1 MARPAVA
8 NAKPI
13 IVLVR
18 ALSGGGAQS
27 DAIEL
32 ANGLSGAGWPVRI
45 ATLDHRGPL
54 AERIAPGVPIL
65 DLGQGRKL
73 RMARAVP
80 SLVTMMKEQQ
90 PAAVISSE
98 AAGNCLLAFAA
109 TRLDKAVRPKI
120 VLREVAV
127 PLAARRADPYWQNRL
142 AYRLA
147 PRLYPLAD
155 RVVSPGAAVRD
166 ELVTWFGVS
175 PDRAVSLGTNAVLS
189 AARLTQLATPVT
201 RANDLIVAVGRLSPE
216 KDFATL
222 IKAFAMVRHTRRLR
236 LHILGEGSER
246 PALERLIGK
255 LSLHD
260 CIELPGFVPDPL
272 PRLQRA
278 RLFVSSSRHEGFGN
292 AIVEAMACGTPV
304 VATDA
309 PYGPRE
315 ILGHERNLVPVGDA
329 GLLAEAIL
337 EALEQSI
344 DRAALQRRA
353 ADFTTERTVEAF
365 AQMLVSLGLE
375 PSAVHSTSLY
385 DDRLV

>member
-1 MARPAVA
+1 MATGTIRNIGPM
-8 NAKPI
+8 I
-13 IVLVR
+13 MLVR
-18 ALSGGGAQS
+18 ALGGGGAQS

-32 ANGLSGAGWPVRI
+32 ANGLRAAGWPILI
-45 ATLDHRGPL
+45 ATLDSSGPL
-54 AERIAPGVPIL
+54 ARHIAPGVPLL

-80 SLVTMMKEQQ
+80 ALLAMMRTLQ
-90 PAAVISSE
+90 PSAVIASE

-109 TRLDKAVRPKI
+109 SRLDQAIRPKI
-120 VLREVAV
+120 VLREVAA
-127 PLAARRADPYWQNRL
+127 PRAARRSDPYWQNRL

-147 PRLYPLAD
+147 RRLYPLAD

-166 ELVTWFGVS
+166 ELIAHFGVA

-189 AARLTQLATPVT
+189 AARLADLAAPVT
-201 RANDLIVAVGRLSPE
+201 RANDLILAIGRLSAE

-222 IKAFAMVRHTRRLR
+222 IRAFAMVRQRLRMR

-255 LSLHD
+255 LALHD
-260 CIELPGFVPDPL
+260 CVELPGFVHDPL
-272 PRLQRA
+272 PRLQNA

-292 AIVEAMACGTPV
+292 AIVEALACGTPV

-315 ILGHERNLVPVGDA
+315 ILGRGHALVPPGNPP
-329 GLLAEAIL
+329 LLAEAIL
-337 EALEQSI
+337 EAIERPV
-344 DRAALQRRA
+344 DRAALRSRA

-365 AQMLVSLGLE
+365 AAMLASMGLAPATIPTYE
-375 PSAVHSTSLY
+375 TTI
-385 DDRLV
+385 